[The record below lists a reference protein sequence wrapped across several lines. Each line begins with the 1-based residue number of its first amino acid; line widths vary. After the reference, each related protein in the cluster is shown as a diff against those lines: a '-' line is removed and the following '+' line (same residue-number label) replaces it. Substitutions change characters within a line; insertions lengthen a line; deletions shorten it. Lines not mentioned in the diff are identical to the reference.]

1 MMLDIRRTD
10 DDTTTRFVFT
20 GEISIAKSEITTM
33 HEQDVE
39 FLRVLGGNG
48 LGKGSESLVALA
60 LLFSAAEQ
68 KEAG

>member
-1 MMLDIRRTD
+1 MKLEIQRTD
-10 DDTTTRFVFT
+10 DDTKTRFTFS
-20 GEISIAKSEITTM
+20 GEISIARSEITTM
-33 HEQDVE
+33 HEEDVE

-68 KEAG
+68 REEG